1 MNRILRRPMF
11 RMGGSS
17 GTGITSGLDQPK
29 AKRADFTIDDAMREE
44 DRKLR
49 EAMAAYKRYQMSG
62 GTMTFEQFIKMTG
75 TGSFN
80 TGGRVG
86 YRQGSMPTFQAAG
99 FPGFLTSLG
108 LNILAT
114 PPQGNIF
121 ATTATAAR
129 DPFAQLQADQMAA
142 RRLQGEKDFLRS
154 ERLAGEK
161 FEESQLEKRLKAQ
174 EKIAGMDTT
183 DTTKRV
189 QEIADTK
196 YEGNIIKAQREVDF
210 ATETYSNLV
219 NQYGEETVSTDI
231 IDSSMLQ
238 KPRDI
243 DKFVNANPK
252 LARQVVYDVAT
263 GRAVRFGLVDGKY
276 AIQPADPTQIDDVG
290 EDMPDPD
297 KPTAGLFGQKTKPDI
312 VTPKIKEGIGEV
324 KEFLEDKNRPDFGID
339 FYE

>member
-29 AKRADFTIDDAMREE
+29 AKRADFTIDDAMSEE
-44 DRKLR
+44 NRKLR
-49 EAMAAYKRYQMSG
+49 EAMAAYQRYKMSG
-62 GTMTFEQFIKMTG
+62 GTMSFEQFIRMTG

-86 YRQGSMPTFQAAG
+86 YQQGSMPTFQAAG

-231 IDSSMLQ
+231 IDSSILQ

-243 DKFVNANPK
+243 QRFIKSNPK

-297 KPTAGLFGQKTKPDI
+297 KPTAGLFGQKTKPDV
-312 VTPKIKEGIGEV
+312 VTPKIKELGE
-324 KEFLEDKNRPDFGID
+324 EFSEEMYQTP
-339 FYE
+339 

>member
-86 YRQGSMPTFQAAG
+86 YQQGSMPTFQAAG

-161 FEESQLEKRLKAQ
+161 FEESQLEKKLKAQ

-210 ATETYSNLV
+210 ATGTYSNLV

-231 IDSSMLQ
+231 IDSSILQ

-243 DKFVNANPK
+243 QRFIKSNPK

-297 KPTAGLFGQKTKPDI
+297 KPTAGLFGQKTKPDV
-312 VTPKIKEGIGEV
+312 VTPKIKELGE
-324 KEFLEDKNRPDFGID
+324 EFSEEMYQTP
-339 FYE
+339 

>member
-1 MNRILRRPMF
+1 MNRILRRPLF

-29 AKRADFTIDDAMREE
+29 AKRADFTIDDAMSEE
-44 DRKLR
+44 NRKLR
-49 EAMAAYKRYQMSG
+49 EAMAAYQRYKMSG
-62 GTMTFEQFIKMTG
+62 GTMSFEQFIRMTG

-86 YRQGSMPTFQAAG
+86 YQQGSMPTFQAAG

-161 FEESQLEKRLKAQ
+161 FEESQLEKRLK
-174 EKIAGMDTT
+174 
-183 DTTKRV
+183 
-189 QEIADTK
+189 
-196 YEGNIIKAQREVDF
+196 
-210 ATETYSNLV
+210 
-219 NQYGEETVSTDI
+219 
-231 IDSSMLQ
+231 
-238 KPRDI
+238 
-243 DKFVNANPK
+243 
-252 LARQVVYDVAT
+252 
-263 GRAVRFGLVDGKY
+263 
-276 AIQPADPTQIDDVG
+276 
-290 EDMPDPD
+290 
-297 KPTAGLFGQKTKPDI
+297 
-312 VTPKIKEGIGEV
+312 
-324 KEFLEDKNRPDFGID
+324 
-339 FYE
+339 